1 MAGHIDITAP
11 MLDLSPELIELIAL
25 AVPPDDLLALRQTCY
40 TIRDCVQHTFVQT
53 NFTEKTFLLPCAES
67 MQALVEISKHN
78 VFRKAIK
85 KVNFVVQW
93 LRSSQ
98 PEQPLFAQRKE
109 TCSREQRAQA
119 RDSIRRHGQAYAEQR
134 QYYSHGDWSFAL
146 EEALQNF
153 SKSAGSMSIEFANA
167 WTARASACGT
177 RRLKRLFADPTL
189 TIGPIPDV
197 HGATFLRTIVR
208 GSCPISNFAATGLVW
223 GLDLPLKLIK
233 VVPGPQPTPTLFAGL
248 RALNTFVDHQCW
260 RHGAAEDVQHVFSFF
275 RGAQT
280 VEHLTLRTI
289 SPTSTDRFDG
299 FANTAY
305 LPSLQRLTFFAAFPW
320 PENIVRFCKR
330 HELTLKHV
338 EANDIDPLIFDEIM
352 DPARVQLN
360 QAVPSITFSEPDRDE
375 QDEDHAVIGGLPD
388 GLEEA

>member
-1 MAGHIDITAP
+1 
-11 MLDLSPELIELIAL
+11 MLDLPPELIELIAL
-25 AVPPDDLLALRQTCY
+25 AVLPDDLLALRQTCH
-40 TIRDCVQHTFVQT
+40 TIRDGVQHTFVQT
-53 NFTEKTFLLPCAES
+53 NFTEKTFLLPCAKS
-67 MQALVEISKHN
+67 MQALVDISKHN
-78 VFRKAIK
+78 TFRKAIK
-85 KVNFVVQW
+85 KINFVVQW

-98 PEQPLFAQRKE
+98 PEQLLLAQRKD
-109 TCSREQRAQA
+109 THSREQRAQT
-119 RDSIRRHGQAYAEQR
+119 RDLIRRHEQAYSEQR
-134 QYYSHGDWSFAL
+134 RDWSFAL

-153 SKSAGSMSIEFANA
+153 SESPGSISIEFANA

-177 RRLKRLFADPTL
+177 RRLKRLSADPTL
-189 TIGPIPDV
+189 TIGPIPDA

-208 GSCPISNFAATGLVW
+208 GLCPISNFAATGLVW

-233 VVPGPQPTPTLFAGL
+233 VDPGPQPTPTLFAGL
-248 RALNTFVDHQCW
+248 RALDIFVDHQCW
-260 RHGAAEDVQHVFSFF
+260 RHGAAEDVQRVFGFF
-275 RGAQT
+275 GGART

-289 SPTSTDRFDG
+289 SPTSTDTFDG

-375 QDEDHAVIGGLPD
+375 QDEDHAVI
-388 GLEEA
+388 

>member
-1 MAGHIDITAP
+1 
-11 MLDLSPELIELIAL
+11 MLDLPPELIELIAL
-25 AVPPDDLLALRQTCY
+25 AVLPDDLLALRQTCHI
-40 TIRDCVQHTFVQT
+40 IRDGVQHTFVQT
-53 NFTEKTFLLPCAES
+53 NFTEKTFLLPCAKS
-67 MQALVEISKHN
+67 MQALVDISKHN
-78 VFRKAIK
+78 TFRKAIK
-85 KVNFVVQW
+85 KINFVVQW

-98 PEQPLFAQRKE
+98 PEQLLLAQRKD
-109 TCSREQRAQA
+109 THSREQRAQT
-119 RDSIRRHGQAYAEQR
+119 RDLIRRHEQAYSEQR
-134 QYYSHGDWSFAL
+134 RYYSHSDWSFAL

-153 SKSAGSMSIEFANA
+153 SESPGSISIEFANA

-177 RRLKRLFADPTL
+177 RRLKRLSADPTL
-189 TIGPIPDV
+189 TIGPIPDA

-208 GSCPISNFAATGLVW
+208 GLCPISNFAATGLVW

-233 VVPGPQPTPTLFAGL
+233 VDPGPQPTPTLFAGL
-248 RALNTFVDHQCW
+248 RALDIFVDHQCW
-260 RHGAAEDVQHVFSFF
+260 QHGAAEDVQRVFGFF
-275 RGAQT
+275 GGART

-289 SPTSTDRFDG
+289 SPTSTDTFDG
-299 FANTAY
+299 FANTA
-305 LPSLQRLTFFAAFPW
+305 
-320 PENIVRFCKR
+320 

-360 QAVPSITFSEPDRDE
+360 QAVPSIKFSEPDRDE